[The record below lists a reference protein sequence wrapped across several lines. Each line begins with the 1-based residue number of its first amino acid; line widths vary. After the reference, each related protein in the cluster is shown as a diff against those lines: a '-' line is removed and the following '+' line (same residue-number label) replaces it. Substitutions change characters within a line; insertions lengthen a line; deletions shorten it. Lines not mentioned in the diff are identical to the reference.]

1 LLQSIGGLVDTTVIL
16 VEIGLGGNGGVG
28 DQAVGQLGSL
38 VQLIDGRTEHL
49 VLTHIPSRRVE
60 AVDPSGKT
68 SESGLI
74 GPHLPDIIG
83 GKDVVTQESVVAIQ
97 ERLHSLALYA
107 AHRTNVLGFG

>member
-1 LLQSIGGLVDTTVIL
+1 MPQTTGGFADTAVIL

-28 DQAVGQLGSL
+28 DQALSELGSP
-38 VQLIDGRTEHL
+38 VQIIDGGTEHP

-74 GPHLPDIIG
+74 GPHLPDIVG
-83 GKDVVTQESVVAIQ
+83 GKDVVTQELVVAI
-97 ERLHSLALYA
+97 
-107 AHRTNVLGFG
+107 